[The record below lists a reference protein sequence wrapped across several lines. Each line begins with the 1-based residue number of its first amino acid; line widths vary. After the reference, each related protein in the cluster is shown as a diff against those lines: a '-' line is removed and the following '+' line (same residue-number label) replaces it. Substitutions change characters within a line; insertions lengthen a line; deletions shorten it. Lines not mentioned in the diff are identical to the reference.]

1 MSGDKGKRE
10 AAFASVAP
18 VAPAALDTKSAAA
31 FCGMSV
37 RTFVRRKAEHGIPA
51 PFRVGGKDYW
61 LKDHLDKWLQWSAA
75 AGRALGR
82 SEFNRRLE
90 QCAK

>member
-31 FCGMSV
+31 FCGMTL
-37 RTFVRRKAEHGIPA
+37 RTFVRRKADHGIPA
-51 PFRVGGKDYW
+51 PFRVGGKDFW
-61 LKDHLDKWLQWSAA
+61 LKDHLELWLHWSAA
-75 AGRALGR
+75 AGRAIGR
-82 SEFNRRLE
+82 SEFERRLA